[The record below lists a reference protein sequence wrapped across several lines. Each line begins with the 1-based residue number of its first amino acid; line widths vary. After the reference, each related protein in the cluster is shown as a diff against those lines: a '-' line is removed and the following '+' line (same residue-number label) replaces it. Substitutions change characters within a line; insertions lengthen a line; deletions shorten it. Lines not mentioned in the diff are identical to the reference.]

1 MLAARFCEDFAET
14 MARRVL
20 EADAVATLYAVAT
33 GPAGSLPRPLR
44 AKVAFRS
51 AYVLERLYF
60 RAPER
65 FMPHADLFCERDF
78 AAASGMSARRH
89 FGKIM
94 ADLLLRFRPSDGTLG
109 RIAEAAAEWA
119 VDPSSPVAVKVWA
132 LDVLDRCRA
141 GLPGWRRRGTTCWRP
156 SPGRLHPASPVASDV
171 IGRQNGRI
179 HPVLE
184 EKTVQQA
191 KGSAVYLNRGSF
203 CFNGL

>member
-20 EADAVATLYAVAT
+20 EADAVATLYTVAT

-94 ADLLLRFRPSDGTLG
+94 ADLLLRFRPSDGRCGSG
-109 RIAEAAAEWA
+109 RPDPDKAA
-119 VDPSSPVAVKVWA
+119 
-132 LDVLDRCRA
+132 DRHR
-141 GLPGWRRRGTTCWRP
+141 
-156 SPGRLHPASPVASDV
+156 
-171 IGRQNGRI
+171 N
-179 HPVLE
+179 
-184 EKTVQQA
+184 
-191 KGSAVYLNRGSF
+191 
-203 CFNGL
+203 CFRVCP

>member
-1 MLAARFCEDFAET
+1 MTREELVGMLAARFCEDFAET

-20 EADAVATLYAVAT
+20 EADAVATLYAVAI

-65 FMPHADLFCERDF
+65 FMPHADLFCERNF

-109 RIAEAAAEWA
+109 RITEAAAEWA

-132 LDVLDRCRA
+132 LDVLDRCRGRVA
-141 GLPGWRRRGTTCWRP
+141 WVAETWDDLLETLAREATPGIAYRV
-156 SPGRLHPASPVASDV
+156 GRYRKAE
-171 IGRQNGRI
+171 RQD
-179 HPVLE
+179 
-184 EKTVQQA
+184 TSCA
-191 KGSAVYLNRGSF
+191 
-203 CFNGL
+203 

>member
-94 ADLLLRFRPSDGTLG
+94 ADLLGRYAPESGDLE
-109 RIAEAAAEWA
+109 RIAETAAGWA
-119 VDPSSPVAVKVWA
+119 VSPEAKVAVKVWA
-132 LDVLDRCRA
+132 VEVLKRCRERVGWVA
-141 GLPGWRRRGTTCWRP
+141 ESWDDIVEAVALDATPGIESRMRKSW
-156 SPGRLHPASPVASDV
+156 
-171 IGRQNGRI
+171 
-179 HPVLE
+179 
-184 EKTVQQA
+184 KT
-191 KGSAVYLNRGSF
+191 KR
-203 CFNGL
+203 

>member
-65 FMPHADLFCERDF
+65 FMPHADLFCERNLP
-78 AAASGMSARRH
+78 R
-89 FGKIM
+89 
-94 ADLLLRFRPSDGTLG
+94 LR
-109 RIAEAAAEWA
+109 E
-119 VDPSSPVAVKVWA
+119 
-132 LDVLDRCRA
+132 
-141 GLPGWRRRGTTCWRP
+141 
-156 SPGRLHPASPVASDV
+156 
-171 IGRQNGRI
+171 
-179 HPVLE
+179 
-184 EKTVQQA
+184 
-191 KGSAVYLNRGSF
+191 
-203 CFNGL
+203 